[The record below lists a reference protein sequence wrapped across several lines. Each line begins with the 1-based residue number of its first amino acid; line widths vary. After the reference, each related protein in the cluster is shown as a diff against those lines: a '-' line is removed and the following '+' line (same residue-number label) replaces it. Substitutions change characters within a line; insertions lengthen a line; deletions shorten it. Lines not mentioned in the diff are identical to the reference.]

1 MSGKILQL
9 VSIILPYNLY
19 YPSWSKLSCSIIY
32 IGYSIHCPGFT
43 RFMLPKLICAHK
55 ICWFEENP
63 FGEFDDMVMFCYFS
77 SLPKLHSY
85 LNAFLGS
92 HVLIIGPIQTP
103 SQYFVSNNNDEEYAG
118 VELTE
123 IFKLPKADWKL
134 ILLKQFGLIKTDHIA
149 IYRRIE
155 KTFAPPNNRRYII

>member
-1 MSGKILQL
+1 
-9 VSIILPYNLY
+9 
-19 YPSWSKLSCSIIY
+19 
-32 IGYSIHCPGFT
+32 
-43 RFMLPKLICAHK
+43 
-55 ICWFEENP
+55 
-63 FGEFDDMVMFCYFS
+63 MVMFCYFS